1 MAENRDRPFLA
12 YYPMVL
18 LHAPFE
24 PTPDS
29 LKWGSAN
36 RTDLK
41 DVANFPETVAYTD
54 KLVAKLV
61 DRIDALG
68 LSEKTLSYA
77 MMPST
82 TSPWMSVRLNSRPAY
97 R

>member
-1 MAENRDRPFLA
+1 MNSQAASCFCGLRIL
-12 YYPMVL
+12 
-18 LHAPFE
+18 
-24 PTPDS
+24 
-29 LKWGSAN
+29 
-36 RTDLK
+36 
-41 DVANFPETVAYTD
+41 PEMVAYTD

-68 LSEKTLSYA
+68 LGEKTLSYA